1 MSNNIIHESKWA
13 ITKRSGNKIL
23 KVFLHDSYAK
33 IQKEVTLL
41 KLSTEQEAKLSF
53 DSCAK
58 CWICESE
65 YMVLRPIIGNI
76 ELSEFTKQLQELF
89 DVWNNDCR
97 YSGLISDEW
106 SQRVIPWYCM
116 LLQQYIPG
124 SEKLIT
130 WLQGSKAEHF
140 IHGDF
145 TLDNIYLSKSN
156 NMIVLDYENA
166 TFGPILWDET
176 TLIFSLIER
185 KQFQFAKH
193 LYAEFSCEKEM
204 LQVICAIRLG
214 QSIRKGQNIK
224 LRTEAYEYIFQNF
237 K

>member
-1 MSNNIIHESKWA
+1 
-13 ITKRSGNKIL
+13 
-23 KVFLHDSYAK
+23 
-33 IQKEVTLL
+33 
-41 KLSTEQEAKLSF
+41 
-53 DSCAK
+53 
-58 CWICESE
+58 
-65 YMVLRPIIGNI
+65 
-76 ELSEFTKQLQELF
+76 
-89 DVWNNDCR
+89 
-97 YSGLISDEW
+97 
-106 SQRVIPWYCM
+106 
-116 LLQQYIPG
+116 
-124 SEKLIT
+124 
-130 WLQGSKAEHF
+130 
-140 IHGDF
+140 
-145 TLDNIYLSKSN
+145 
-156 NMIVLDYENA
+156 MIVLDYENA